1 MLKLSHYPVAIAQA
15 AQKVVELDYQLVQV
29 REQMTI
35 FEGQADITVATDQSL
50 KNDAQRKAHRF
61 ELLQINQEYQQAQNF
76 LTQLTTE
83 KANAIAR
90 LEFLRNQFSVA
101 KLEARYMIA
110 QQLSGLETRE
120 LVGF

>member
-15 AQKVVELDYQLVQV
+15 AQKVVELEHQLVEV

-35 FEGQADITVATDQSL
+35 FEGQADVTVATDHNL

-61 ELLQINQEYQQAQNF
+61 ELLQINQEYQQAQNYF
-76 LTQLTTE
+76 AQLTTE